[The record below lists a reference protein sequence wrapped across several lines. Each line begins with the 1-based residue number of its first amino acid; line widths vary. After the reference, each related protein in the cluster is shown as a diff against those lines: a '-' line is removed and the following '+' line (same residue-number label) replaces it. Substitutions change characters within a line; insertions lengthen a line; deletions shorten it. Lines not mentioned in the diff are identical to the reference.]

1 MRPSGN
7 ALILFLILT
16 IAALLLPFFQGFMI
30 IWKTGAATVTA
41 LLLFDFFLIKQD
53 VNIEFNRE
61 VKQSI
66 SVGILSKVT
75 LKFKNNQEYDISAM
89 IHDHYPD
96 NSKAEGFPFKE
107 VLPKQKEFV
116 ISYHFLPQRRGDMIF
131 KGVDLIILSRF
142 GLWWKKTFI
151 EVEDK
156 IKVFPNFR
164 EIKKYTLLATDNRL
178 SQIGIKQK
186 QRRGQGNDFHQLR
199 EYRSGDSFRQ
209 IEWNATSKY
218 LKLISK
224 EYQDERDQQV
234 VFLIDCGRH
243 MRHTQVEQSG
253 KGQSHLDQALNAML
267 LLSYVA
273 SRQDDAV
280 GFMTF
285 GGINKWYPPK
295 KGGETVKHILN
306 QVYDIH
312 SSVSAADYLVT
323 AERLLALQKR
333 RALII
338 LVTNTRN
345 EDHEDLATAVNMLKK
360 RHLTILA
367 DLREDIL
374 DETLEK
380 NITDYRTALKFQT
393 VSAYLEDRKRNHR
406 FLSHQGIITLDLLAH
421 QLPAAL
427 VNNYLMIKAS
437 SRL

>member
-7 ALILFLILT
+7 AIIIVLILT
-16 IAALLLPFFQGFMI
+16 ITALILPFFHGFILM
-30 IWKTGAATVTA
+30 WKTGAALVFA
-41 LLLFDFFLIKQD
+41 LLIFDFFLISQD
-53 VNIEFNRE
+53 IDIEFKRE

-66 SVGILSKVT
+66 SVGVLSKVV
-75 LKFKNNQEYDISAM
+75 LNFKNKQTIDLSII
-89 IHDHYPD
+89 IHDYYPD
-96 NSKAEGFPFKE
+96 NSKTDFFPLKT
-107 VLPKQKEFV
+107 VLPAEHEFRTT
-116 ISYHFLPQRRGDMIF
+116 YDFLPVKRGNMEF
-131 KGVDLIILSRF
+131 KGIDIIVLSRF
-142 GLWWKKTFI
+142 GLWWKKHFI
-151 EVEDK
+151 IAEDK

-209 IEWNATSKY
+209 IEWNTTSKY

-224 EYQDERDQQV
+224 EYQDERDQQI
-234 VFLIDCGRH
+234 VFLLDCGRR
-243 MRHTQVEQSG
+243 MRHAEDHQSG
-253 KGQSHLDQALNAML
+253 GKQSHLDQALNAML

-285 GGINKWYPPK
+285 GGVDKWYPPK
-295 KGGETVKHILN
+295 KGSATIKHILN

-323 AERLLALQKR
+323 AEKFLALQKR

-338 LVTNTRN
+338 LVTNTRM
-345 EDHEDLATAVNMLKK
+345 EDHEDLKKAVQILKK

-367 DLREDIL
+367 DLREEVL
-374 DETLEK
+374 DKTLQETV
-380 NITDYRTALKFQT
+380 TDYKTALRFQT
-393 VSAYLEDRKRNHR
+393 VSAYLEDRKQNHQ
-406 FLSHQGIITLDLLAH
+406 FLRHQGIITLDVLAQ

-437 SRL
+437 SKL

>member
-7 ALILFLILT
+7 ALILFLFLT
-16 IAALLLPFFQGFMI
+16 ITALALPFLQGFIMV
-30 IWKTGAATVTA
+30 WKVFAVVLVTLA
-41 LLLFDFFLIKQD
+41 IFDFLLIRQN
-53 VNIEFNRE
+53 VEIECERE
-61 VKQSI
+61 VKQSV
-66 SVGILSKVT
+66 SVGALSKVI
-75 LKFKNNQEYDISAM
+75 LRFKNLQDYNISVM

-96 NSKAEGFPFKE
+96 NSKVDVFPLKTT
-107 VLPKQKEFV
+107 LPAKFEFTTT
-116 ISYHFLPQRRGDMIF
+116 YDFLPQKRGDMVF
-131 KGVDLIILSRF
+131 KGVDLIVLSRF
-142 GLWWKKTFI
+142 GLWWKKYFI
-151 EVEDK
+151 KTEDRV
-156 IKVFPNFR
+156 KVFPNFR
-164 EIKKYTLLATDNRL
+164 EIKKYLLLATDNRL
-178 SQIGIKQK
+178 SRMGVKQK

-218 LKLISK
+218 RKLISK
-224 EYQDERDQQV
+224 EYQDERDQQI

-243 MRHTQVEQSG
+243 MRHAQVNESG
-253 KGQSHLDQALNAML
+253 HGQSHLDQALNAML

-295 KGGETVKHILN
+295 KGGNTVKHILN

-312 SSVSAADYLVT
+312 SSANAADYVVT
-323 AERLLALQKR
+323 AGKLLALQKR

-338 LVTNTRN
+338 LITNTRN
-345 EDHEDLATAVNMLKK
+345 EDHEDLARAVHILNK

-367 DLREDIL
+367 DLREDVL
-374 DETLEK
+374 DDARNQKIVNYE
-380 NITDYRTALKFQT
+380 TALRYQS
-393 VSAYLEDRKRNHR
+393 VGAYIEDRRRNHK
-406 FLSHQGIITLDLLAH
+406 FLRHQGIVTLDLLAK

-437 SRL
+437 SKL

>member
-7 ALILFLILT
+7 ALILILILT
-16 IAALLLPFFQGFMI
+16 LTALILPFSQGFLVMWKAGAALVSGLLI
-30 IWKTGAATVTA
+30 
-41 LLLFDFFLIKQD
+41 FDFFLIRQNFD
-53 VNIEFNRE
+53 IEFKRE

-66 SVGILSKVT
+66 SVGVVSKV
-75 LKFKNNQEYDISAM
+75 LLRFKNRQNFDFSVI
-89 IHDHYPD
+89 IHDHHPE
-96 NSKAEGFPFKE
+96 NSKADLLPVKA
-107 VLPKQKEFV
+107 VLQKNHEFV
-116 ISYHFLPQRRGDMIF
+116 TMYDFSPQKRGNMTF
-131 KGVDLIILSRF
+131 KGIDLIILSRF
-142 GLWWKKTFI
+142 GLWWKKKFI
-151 EVEDK
+151 KAEDK

-178 SQIGIKQK
+178 SRIGIKQK

-234 VFLIDCGRH
+234 IFLLDCGRH
-243 MRHTQVEQSG
+243 MRHADN
-253 KGQSHLDQALNAML
+253 KQSHLDQALNAML

-285 GGINKWYPPK
+285 GGVDKWYPPK
-295 KGGETVKHILN
+295 KGSETIRHILN
-306 QVYDIH
+306 QIYDIQ

-323 AERLLALQKR
+323 AEKLLALQKR

-338 LVTNTRN
+338 LITNTRN
-345 EDHEDLATAVNMLKK
+345 EDHEDLKKAVQMLKK

-367 DLREDIL
+367 DLREEIL
-374 DETLEK
+374 DRTLYK
-380 NITDYRTALKFQT
+380 SITDYETALKFQT
-393 VSAYLEDRKRNHR
+393 VSAYLEDRKQNHQ
-406 FLSHQGIITLDLLAH
+406 FLSHQGVVTLDLLAP

-437 SRL
+437 AKL